1 MLYRVLADLVVV
13 VHLVFIL
20 FVATGALLAWR
31 RPWLVVLHAPS
42 VGWALAGITIGAPC
56 PLTPLEKSLRGL
68 AGDEGYAGGFV
79 DRYLEGVVYPGS
91 LTPLLRGLAALAI
104 VAGYAGLR
112 GHLNPR
118 RLGPSGSG
126 GAPGCAP
133 PAPAPGGPPP
143 G

>member
-42 VGWALAGITIGAPC
+42 VGWALAGITIGVPC
-56 PLTPLEKSLRGL
+56 PLTPLEKSLRRL
-68 AGDEGYAGGFV
+68 AGQEGYAGGFV
-79 DRYLEGVVYPGS
+79 DHYVEGVVYPAS
-91 LTPLLRGLAALAI
+91 LTPLLRTLVALAI

-112 GHLNPR
+112 ARLSLR
-118 RLGPSGSG
+118 RLGPSASG
-126 GAPGCAP
+126 GGPDCAP
-133 PAPAPGGPPP
+133 PAPAPGGPRR

>member
-1 MLYRVLADLVVV
+1 MLYDLDVVV
-13 VHLVFIL
+13 QLIFIL
-20 FVATGALLAWR
+20 IVATGALLAWLR
-31 RPWLVVLHAPS
+31 HWLVVLHAPS
-42 VGWALAGITIGAPC
+42 VGWALAGITIGVPC
-56 PLTPLEKSLRGL
+56 PLTPLEKSLRRL

-112 GHLNPR
+112 GHLNLR
-118 RLGPSGSG
+118 RLGPSTSG